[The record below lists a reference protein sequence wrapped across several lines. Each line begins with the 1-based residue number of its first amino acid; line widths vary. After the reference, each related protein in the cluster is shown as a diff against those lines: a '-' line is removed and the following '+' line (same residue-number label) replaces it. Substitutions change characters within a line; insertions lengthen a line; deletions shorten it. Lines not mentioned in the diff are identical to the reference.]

1 LTQLFKPFSA
11 LYGEQL
17 IVLQYL
23 PHMGELI
30 AHCRRK
36 LTSNL
41 EAGLVGCLAL
51 LRHIIPFMPDNTLM
65 DQLQVRKLDAFSHE
79 LHDVCSGLLLS
90 TVKFA
95 CFIGCNFENHPP
107 PCYYKN
113 GIPFWMGCSYG
124 SYNKIL

>member
-1 LTQLFKPFSA
+1 MSIPYCCKQSFIEMSFVFTFLA

-36 LTSNL
+36 LTPNL

-51 LRHIIPFMPDNTLM
+51 MRHIIPYMTDNTLM
-65 DQLQVRKLDAFSHE
+65 DQLQVI
-79 LHDVCSGLLLS
+79 V
-90 TVKFA
+90 
-95 CFIGCNFENHPP
+95 
-107 PCYYKN
+107 
-113 GIPFWMGCSYG
+113 
-124 SYNKIL
+124 